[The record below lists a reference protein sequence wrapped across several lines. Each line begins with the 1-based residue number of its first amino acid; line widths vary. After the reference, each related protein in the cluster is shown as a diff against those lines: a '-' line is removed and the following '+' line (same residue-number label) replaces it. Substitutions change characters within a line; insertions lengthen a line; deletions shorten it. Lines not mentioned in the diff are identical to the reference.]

1 MRTEKRYAV
10 INDLQGGDF
19 GMYRLYTIEQ
29 WREQAIEWADSDEHY
44 GVVEELKT
52 LKKEDII
59 DYISE
64 FWELQFA
71 EININRWTW
80 DNKANELV
88 LYNESNNKLKE
99 LFIIKNFT
107 QQDYDKLSNN
117 DTKCL
122 EQIIERLN
130 KDWQSCY
137 WTSEENW
144 AVKTTIYD

>member
-1 MRTEKRYAV
+1 MEIEKRYAV
-10 INDLQGGDF
+10 IEDLQGSDF

-29 WREQAIEWADSDEHY
+29 WREQAMEWADSDEHY

-52 LKKEDII
+52 LKKEDVI

-64 FWELQFA
+64 FWTLQFA

-80 DNKANELV
+80 DNKTNELV

-130 KDWQSCY
+130 KDWLSSC

-144 AVKTTIYD
+144 KIKTTIYN

>member
-88 LYNESNNKLKE
+88 LYN
-99 LFIIKNFT
+99 
-107 QQDYDKLSNN
+107 QH
-117 DTKCL
+117 
-122 EQIIERLN
+122 R
-130 KDWQSCY
+130 
-137 WTSEENW
+137 
-144 AVKTTIYD
+144 